1 MRFQEIVEAGLIG
14 KLGSAVGKVAKGVGA
29 VAGGAV
35 SAGQKFAQG
44 AERWKGTGLLGGPR
58 DSGSPAPAQQAQDQT
73 PPALKE
79 IDPEELKQILAAAV
93 QGKQLDGRLLQTAQN
108 IEKKL

>member
-58 DSGSPAPAQQAQDQT
+58 DAGSPARAEPQDQT